1 MFEDIERNPESS
13 IIHGADVLLKLKNGK
28 IILGMDMEIYGDQFR
43 YQTLINTDNK
53 KTLKTVKKAQVE
65 YFSLCTDVNT
75 VYQI

>member
-1 MFEDIERNPESS
+1 
-13 IIHGADVLLKLKNGK
+13 
-28 IILGMDMEIYGDQFR
+28 MDMEIYGDQFR

-65 YFSLCTDVNT
+65 YFSLMTDVNT